1 MSLLSKVPQQMC
13 VSAFSS
19 RSPCHHDKKNY
30 MTKRSDH
37 PRLMNESFSATH
49 KFHVDNNTVCILY
62 EATEIKATG
71 NKLSVGV

>member
-1 MSLLSKVPQQMC
+1 MSLQAKYHSKCSYLLSPQDPL
-13 VSAFSS
+13 VTTI
-19 RSPCHHDKKNY
+19 KNY

-37 PRLMNESFSATH
+37 PRLMNESFSVTH

-71 NKLSVGV
+71 NKL